1 MEMMRMFPLG
11 HPLIPFTLVSLRI
24 FEPRYL
30 QMIAECRADTST
42 FGVVL
47 IERGFEVGGGDV
59 RAGVGTVAQ
68 IVEVADLPDGEQV
81 VVAVGIERLDIVEW
95 LSDGPYPRALVER
108 SLEEAAPG
116 SFDRIA
122 TIDRQLRA
130 VLSLVSETGIDTG
143 PLDYQLS
150 DQAEVAAHQM
160 CGLAPVGAFDAQR
173 LLASQTTADR
183 LDLLASM
190 LDDQRDLLVAQLGG
204 GSRG

>member
-1 MEMMRMFPLG
+1 METMRMFPLG

-68 IVEVADLPDGEQV
+68 IVEVSDLSDGDQG
-81 VVAVGIERLDIVEW
+81 VVAVGIERLDVVEW
-95 LSDGPYPRALVER
+95 LSDGPYPRATVER
-108 SLEEAAPG
+108 TPQMPAPRSVG
-116 SFDRIA
+116 RIKP
-122 TIDRQLRA
+122 IDEQLRM
-130 VLSLVSETGIDTG
+130 VLSLLSEAGVDTG

-150 DQAEVAAHQM
+150 DQVEVAAYQM

-173 LLASQTTADR
+173 LLAAETTERR
-183 LDLLASM
+183 LDLLVSM
-190 LDDQRDLLVAQLGG
+190 LDEQRDLLMAQLGG
-204 GSRG
+204 GLE

>member
-1 MEMMRMFPLG
+1 METMRMFPLG
-11 HPLIPFTLVSLRI
+11 NPLIPFTLVSLRI

-68 IVEVADLPDGEQV
+68 IVEVSDLPDGEQA

-95 LSDGPYPRALVER
+95 LSDGPYPRAIVER
-108 SLEEAAPG
+108 SQETAAPG
-116 SFDRIA
+116 SFGRIA
-122 TIDRQLRA
+122 AIDEQLRV
-130 VLSLVSETGIDTG
+130 VLSLLSEAGIDTG
-143 PLDYQLS
+143 PVDYQLS

-173 LLASQTTADR
+173 LLAAETTEDR
-183 LDLLASM
+183 LDLLVSM
-190 LDDQRDLLVAQLGG
+190 LDEQRDLLMARLGDG
-204 GSRG
+204 RLD

>member
-24 FEPRYL
+24 FEPRYV

-68 IVEVADLPDGEQV
+68 IVEVSDLPDGEQA

-95 LSDGPYPRALVER
+95 LSDGPYPRAIVER
-108 SLEEAAPG
+108 SLEKAAPG
-116 SFDRIA
+116 SVDRIA
-122 TIDRQLRA
+122 AIDKQLRV
-130 VLSLVSETGIDTG
+130 VLSLLSEAGIDTG
-143 PLDYQLS
+143 PLDYRLS

-173 LLASQTTADR
+173 LLAAQTTEDR

-190 LDDQRDLLVAQLGG
+190 LDEQRDLLMAQLGG
-204 GSRG
+204 GSLD

>member
-95 LSDGPYPRALVER
+95 LSDGPYPRAIVER